1 MRQIKAHACGVRH
14 DASMSQ
20 PSTLHAARHVPRYT
34 SYPTAPH
41 FSGEVGAALY
51 RSWLAALD
59 LAEPISVYVHVPFC
73 AELCLYCGCQTTVTR
88 KHEPVSAYLDL
99 LLREL
104 TLVGRALGARRR
116 VSHLHFGGGS
126 PTILDPSEFGRVMA
140 ALGAAFAFD
149 EKAERAIEIDPRF
162 ISPAHVGALARV
174 GINRVSIGI
183 QSFDPL
189 VQQTIRRR
197 QSFELTV
204 RVVDW
209 FRFAGVAGVNLD
221 LMYGL
226 PHQTVA
232 NVLET
237 VHRALSLDPDRIALF
252 GYAHVP
258 WMKRHQALLPEAAL
272 PDSAQRAEQFQ
283 AAAER
288 IVAAG
293 YRRIGLDHF
302 AKSDDDLALKAA
314 QSGVRRNFQGYTTD
328 NADALIGLGAS
339 AISRCPQ
346 GYAQN
351 ASAVADYREAVLRG
365 ALPTARGV
373 SFTAG
378 DRLRA
383 DVIERLMCDFRV
395 DLEALCKRHRLPL
408 AELDTDLGRLMPIV
422 ADGLAHCDGA
432 VISIPAACHNLTR
445 IVCTAFDARSGL
457 TSGGHSAAL

>member
-1 MRQIKAHACGVRH
+1 MT
-14 DASMSQ
+14 Q

-41 FSGEVGAALY
+41 FGSEVGPALY

-59 LAEPISVYVHVPFC
+59 PAEPVSVYVHVPFC
-73 AELCLYCGCQTTVTR
+73 AELCLYCGCQMTVTR
-88 KHEPVSAYLDL
+88 KHEPISAYLDL

-104 TLVGRALGARRR
+104 RLVDRALGARRR

-140 ALGAAFAFD
+140 ALGATFAFD
-149 EKAERAIEIDPRF
+149 EDAERAVEVDPRSV
-162 ISPAHVGALARV
+162 SPAYVGALAQA

-197 QSFELTV
+197 QSFELTA

-209 FRFAGVAGVNLD
+209 FRFAGVTGVNLD

-237 VHRALSLDPDRIALF
+237 VHQALSLDPDRIALF

-272 PDSAQRAEQFQ
+272 PDSAQRAEQFE
-283 AAAER
+283 AATQR
-288 IVAAG
+288 ISAAG
-293 YRRIGLDHF
+293 YIRIGLDHF
-302 AKSDDDLALKAA
+302 AKPDDELALKAA
-314 QSGVRRNFQGYTTD
+314 QGRVRRNFQGYT
-328 NADALIGLGAS
+328 ADDAGALIGLGAS

-365 ALPTARGV
+365 DLPTARGI
-373 SFTAG
+373 SFTAA

-383 DVIERLMCDFRV
+383 DVIDRLMCDFRV
-395 DLEALCKRHRLPL
+395 DLEALCEHHRLPL

-432 VISIPAACHNLTR
+432 VISIPAAGHNLAR
-445 IVCTAFDARSGL
+445 IVCSAFDARAGLASGR
-457 TSGGHSAAL
+457 HSAAL

>member
-1 MRQIKAHACGVRH
+1 MTQT
-14 DASMSQ
+14 
-20 PSTLHAARHVPRYT
+20 STLHAARQAPRYT

-41 FSGEVGAALY
+41 FGSEVGPALY

-59 LAEPISVYVHVPFC
+59 PSEAVSVYVHVPFC
-73 AELCLYCGCQTTVTR
+73 AELCLYCGCQMTVTR
-88 KHEPVSAYLDL
+88 KHEPVAAYLDL

-126 PTILDPSEFGRVMA
+126 PTILEPSEFGRVMT

-149 EKAERAIEIDPRF
+149 ETAERAIEVDPRS
-162 ISPAHVGALARV
+162 ISPAHVGALARA
-174 GINRVSIGI
+174 GINRVSIGV

-189 VQQTIRRR
+189 VQKTIRRR
-197 QSFELTV
+197 QSFELTA

-209 FRFAGVAGVNLD
+209 FRFAGVTGVNLD

-232 NVLET
+232 NVLDT

-272 PDSAQRAEQFQ
+272 PDGAQRAEQFE

-288 IVAAG
+288 IAAAG
-293 YRRIGLDHF
+293 YIRIGLDHF
-302 AKSDDDLALKAA
+302 AKPDDELALKAA
-314 QSGVRRNFQGYTTD
+314 LGSVRRNFQGYT
-328 NADALIGLGAS
+328 ADDAGALIGLGAS
-339 AISRCPQ
+339 AISRCTQ

-365 ALPTARGV
+365 ELPTARGV
-373 SFTAG
+373 GFTVA

-395 DLEALCKRHRLPL
+395 DLGAMCERHELPL
-408 AELDTDLGRLMPIV
+408 AELDADLARLTPLV
-422 ADGLAHCDGA
+422 ADGLAQCDGP
-432 VISIPAACHNLTR
+432 VVSIPAAGHNLAR
-445 IVCTAFDARSGL
+445 IVCSAFDARAGL
-457 TSGGHSAAL
+457 ALGRHSAAL